1 VGAAHTLADFLP
13 GPIVGIV
20 PDRSEEGL
28 PFFAPETPAKTI
40 GRVKSFYGQ
49 FGVMVRAYTY
59 IRMLGARGLRRVA
72 EHAVLNANY
81 LKERLKET
89 YPLPYNRMCMH
100 EFVLAGPPKDV
111 LDNGVHT
118 MDVAKRLMDYG
129 FHPPT
134 VYFPLIVEEALMI
147 EPTESE
153 SKDTLDAFADAL
165 LNIVN
170 EAREDADVLHE
181 APLKAPVR
189 RLDEVKAARDLVLR
203 WEPDNEG
210 A

>member
-1 VGAAHTLADFLP
+1 M
-13 GPIVGIV
+13 
-20 PDRSEEGL
+20 
-28 PFFAPETPAKTI
+28 
-40 GRVKSFYGQ
+40 KSFYGH

-81 LKERLKET
+81 LKRRVQET
-89 YPLPYNRMCMH
+89 YPLPYDRVCMH
-100 EFVLAGPPKDV
+100 EFVLAGPPKDIQ
-111 LDNGVHT
+111 DNDLHT

-147 EPTESE
+147 EPTETE
-153 SKDTLDAFADAL
+153 SKDTLDAFVAAL
-165 LNIVN
+165 LDIVK
-170 EAREDADVLHE
+170 EARDDPDLLHE
-181 APLKAPVR
+181 APLKAPMR

-203 WEPDNEG
+203 WEPENEEG
-210 A
+210 RP